1 LARRL
6 RHEASP
12 TGRAVIPDAVDLD
25 PDAFVTMPDG
35 RRMQRHTF
43 GLRADDME
51 RIRSGYV
58 CLKCLEDYD
67 TAFPDECMVCHFPM
81 RERQLEEFTKDFRG
95 DVAYGPTT
103 TVDEE
108 YEIAEE
114 TIAREAY
121 DRATRLGLI
130 LPNPSIIV
138 PS

>member
-1 LARRL
+1 MAPKLKHKANM
-6 RHEASP
+6 

-25 PDAFVTMPDG
+25 PDAYVVMPDG
-35 RRMQRHTF
+35 RLTQRHQF
-43 GLRADDME
+43 GLSKPQVE
-51 RIRSGYV
+51 RIRAGYT
-58 CLKCLEDYD
+58 CIKCLEDYD
-67 TAFPDECMVCHFPM
+67 TAFPDECTVCHFPM
-81 RERQLEEFTKDFRG
+81 RDRQLSEFTKDFRG

-108 YEIAEE
+108 YEIAGE

-130 LPNPSIIV
+130 LPKPSIIV